1 MVRLAFVFL
10 VLFTACS
17 RAPARDPA
25 VVSDVLAYVEHIK
38 QWEGVE
44 SRVLNALRDVRHSQ
58 FVDDDYV
65 VATLGEVMDDI
76 QLHIEAIGHYRPRT
90 AAVGEVHDRYR
101 RAWDDIRTS
110 FQQTIGCMER
120 KDYEEL
126 SRAVEAM
133 QRARSDLVTVAAALN
148 LLLKDT
154 GLKEPESGVAS
165 S

>member
-1 MVRLAFVFL
+1 MARIVLLLLAL
-10 VLFTACS
+10 VAACS

-25 VVSDVLAYVEHIK
+25 VVSDVLEYVEHIK

-44 SRVLNALRDVRHSQ
+44 SRVLNALREVRHSQ

-65 VATLGEVMDDI
+65 IATLGEVMDDI
-76 QLHIEAIGHYRPRT
+76 QLHIEAIGHYRPKT
-90 AAVGEVHDRYR
+90 AAVGDVHARYR
-101 RAWDDIRTS
+101 QAWDDLRAS
-110 FQQTIGCMER
+110 FQQTIQCMER
-120 KDYEEL
+120 KDYMEL